1 MKMSH
6 NPISTSVACGVIL
19 AALAAGCEPSKP
31 KQISPTTPPIETRK
45 TIGQTTQNIMPL
57 ADALKQGGQMA
68 EMSITGGGL
77 DAITSDAYRTSVG
90 KIGIMQQRFQ
100 NLQQLATLWLGK
112 FLGSG
117 RHFLFANS
125 IKDMSPLSSLLRVVQ
140 IRSGTRQI
148 EPTFFCL
155 RVVAFAALRFDD
167 FDDRGEIISEAGTG
181 AGAGG

>member
-90 KIGIMQQRFQ
+90 KIGIMAVEHQMQLVEAEKGPMPMGYEEFMTRVIGKGKPDGMQLPMLPYYQEWAYDPDTKKLVVVEFPLKKEQRQQE
-100 NLQQLATLWLGK
+100 T
-112 FLGSG
+112 
-117 RHFLFANS
+117 
-125 IKDMSPLSSLLRVVQ
+125 
-140 IRSGTRQI
+140 
-148 EPTFFCL
+148 
-155 RVVAFAALRFDD
+155 
-167 FDDRGEIISEAGTG
+167 TG
-181 AGAGG
+181 ASGL